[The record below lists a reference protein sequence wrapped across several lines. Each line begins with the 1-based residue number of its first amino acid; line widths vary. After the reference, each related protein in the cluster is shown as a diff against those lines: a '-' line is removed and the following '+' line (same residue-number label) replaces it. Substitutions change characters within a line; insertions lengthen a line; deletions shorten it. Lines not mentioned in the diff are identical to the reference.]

1 MWFKAKRCSFS
12 FYWES
17 VTLIISEGS
26 EVVKEWAVKGFG
38 EEKHKSRKPQ
48 ADQTWNDILYK
59 TVLPLCVKLML
70 IESRIYPVYFSFL
83 NILLKEYLHIPE
95 STCLKNVVW

>member
-26 EVVKEWAVKGFG
+26 EVVKEWAVKALGKKSTNL
-38 EEKHKSRKPQ
+38 ENHKWIRLEMIFY
-48 ADQTWNDILYK
+48 TRL
-59 TVLPLCVKLML
+59 LPLCVKLML

>member
-48 ADQTWNDILYK
+48 VDQTWNDILYK
-59 TVLPLCVKLML
+59 TTSTVCQINAYREQNLSSLFF
-70 IESRIYPVYFSFL
+70 FSQ
-83 NILLKEYLHIPE
+83 YT
-95 STCLKNVVW
+95 S